1 MLGPQKGEVVM
12 FGLGRRSDKPT
23 LELEKDQALVLFELL
38 SRWIDDHSQP
48 TPSAECFQSPAEL
61 VVLKQIDE
69 KLKAALSEPLRI
81 DYLEILRAARKR
93 LSDEFVVADILHD

>member
-1 MLGPQKGEVVM
+1 M
-12 FGLGRRSDKPT
+12 FGLGGRSGKTT

-48 TPSAECFQSPAEL
+48 TPPAECFQSPAEL

-69 KLKAALSEPLRI
+69 KLKAALSEPFWT
-81 DYLEILRAARKR
+81 DYLEILQAARDR
-93 LSDEFVVADILHD
+93 LSDEFVVGEILHD